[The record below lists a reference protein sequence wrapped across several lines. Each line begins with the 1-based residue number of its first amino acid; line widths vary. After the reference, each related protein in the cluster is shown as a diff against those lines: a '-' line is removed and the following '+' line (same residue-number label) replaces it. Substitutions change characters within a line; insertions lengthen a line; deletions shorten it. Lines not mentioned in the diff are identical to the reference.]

1 MKNETS
7 KKKKNLIG
15 VVSVVAAL
23 ALIFLI
29 AIIYV
34 NSGYR
39 TAKGTFDY
47 TLRFDAREYE
57 FIATSNS
64 LDMFQIIDLSKADN
78 DCYVYV
84 GTYDPEQDLQETL
97 EIVNLTDGT
106 ELPLMTTTVRSK
118 DYPASFVGFI
128 TEEGGYAYMYFV
140 DYMGKNYVISTLS
153 DKKHE
158 GDIEKMLESFTINE

>member
-1 MKNETS
+1 MKKEMS
-7 KKKKNLIG
+7 KKKKIIFG
-15 VVSVVAAL
+15 IVGAVAAL
-23 ALIFLI
+23 GLIVLI

-34 NSGYR
+34 NAGYR

-47 TLRFDAREYE
+47 TLRFNAREYE
-57 FIATSNS
+57 FIATSSS
-64 LDMFQIIDLSKADN
+64 LDMYQIIDLSKADN

-97 EIVNLTDGT
+97 DIVNLTDGT
-106 ELPLMTTTVRSK
+106 ELELMTTTIGSK

-128 TEEGGYAYMYFV
+128 SEEGGYAYVYFV

-153 DKKHE
+153 DKRHE
-158 GDIEKMLESFTINE
+158 GDIEEMLESFTINE